1 MVIIP
6 LIAMVVILS
15 IFDFSGNF
23 LDEETESI
31 LYYDL
36 DKDVPVDTNTD
47 TGADTSSEGSD
58 MKGQVSQEQAAKKTK
73 SENAS
78 CSDDVQ
84 SRVESELDK
93 VLQKEA
99 NGEYDDFLNVSMD
112 ELTELNDE
120 DDFAALGG
128 DEDEVRVVSKTLS
141 SEEIQ
146 DDVMDIF
153 SKFKDGI

>member
-15 IFDFSGNF
+15 IFDFSGSF

-31 LYYDL
+31 LYYDP
-36 DKDVPVDTNTD
+36 DKDVPVDTGT
-47 TGADTSSEGSD
+47 DTSSEGSD
-58 MKGQVSQEQAAKKTK
+58 TKGQVSQEQSVNDTK
-73 SENAS
+73 NENVP

>member
-15 IFDFSGNF
+15 IFDFSGSF

-31 LYYDL
+31 LYYDP
-36 DKDVPVDTNTD
+36 DKEVSAD
-47 TGADTSSEGSD
+47 TGTDTSSEGSD
-58 MKGQVSQEQAAKKTK
+58 TKGQVSQEQSVNDT
-73 SENAS
+73 ENGNVP